1 MTQSMVIVSCEQR
14 RIWQEAIVAHFKGT
28 FCFRLDVLRITKKI
42 PEKAADK
49 FSSRDWK
56 KQVQK

>member
-1 MTQSMVIVSCEQR
+1 MVIVSCEQR